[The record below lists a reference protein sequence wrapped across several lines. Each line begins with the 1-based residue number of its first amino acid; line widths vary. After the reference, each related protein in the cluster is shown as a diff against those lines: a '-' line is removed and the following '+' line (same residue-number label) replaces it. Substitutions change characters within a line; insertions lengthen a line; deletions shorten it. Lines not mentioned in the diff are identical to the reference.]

1 MIDEKSVTPRKHQLT
16 TPRSAAL
23 AGIIAGA
30 LFITANLLLKYAIL
44 ISPTERGVWVI
55 EDANKISLAL
65 RLVPFAGIAFLWFI
79 GVARDRLGRREDQ
92 FFSTVFLGSGLLY
105 LATSFI
111 AYAIAGGLLV
121 SRTMLDPEMDES
133 ILVFGQMTIIQIA
146 SVYNVRMSAVF
157 MISAAT
163 LWLRT
168 QVMPRWLVL
177 VTYVLG
183 LALLV
188 LVNLSNWMT
197 LIFPSWILGVSI
209 LILFYNYQHISQ
221 NRDETD
227 FVDSE

>member
-1 MIDEKSVTPRKHQLT
+1 MIDEISITPRKHRLT

-23 AGIIAGA
+23 AGIIAGV
-30 LFITANLLLKYAIL
+30 LFITANLLLRYAIL
-44 ISPTERGVWVI
+44 ISPAERGVWVI

-197 LIFPSWILGVSI
+197 LIFPAWILGVSL
-209 LILFYNYQHISQ
+209 LILFYNYRHTSQ

-227 FVDSE
+227 LVESE